1 MTAENS
7 NTQKEAS
14 ALNIGALIT
23 PILKGLKGLV
33 FGTLLWSVVLTGA
46 GIGAAFVVGGL
57 LETSAVAE
65 GALGALILLAYAGAG
80 VVLGVAGSLAST
92 LTRAITEVE
101 GVINRVAERLA
112 SGIVDRIPAIAMG
125 RRGITVEEFNRILDE
140 RIAGIKKGIKKE
152 APGEIGGGRFS
163 IRRGVSAFIM
173 RNVLK
178 ALRFAFLNDFVE
190 SVRREGKTYKDGAG
204 GPGEAIARAGDKGAG
219 GAGPTHKGSAGGG
232 EEGGGIITGPALIG
246 YASETAA
253 FVATLA
259 FKGYLEII
267 TYLCYG
273 AGGVLLIVPVVV
285 WWVWG

>member
-1 MTAENS
+1 MAAQ
-7 NTQKEAS
+7 NTNKVAS
-14 ALNIGALIT
+14 LIA
-23 PILKGLKGLV
+23 PILTGLKGLI
-33 FGTLLWSVVLTGA
+33 LWSFLWFVVLTGA
-46 GIGAAFVVGGL
+46 GVGAAFVVGGL
-57 LETSAVAE
+57 IETSAVAE

-80 VVLGVAGSLAST
+80 AVLGVAGSLAAT
-92 LTRAITEVE
+92 LSSAITEVE

-112 SGIVDRIPAIAMG
+112 RGIVERIPAIAMG
-125 RRGITVEEFNRILDE
+125 RRGITVAEFNRILDE
-140 RIAGIKKGIKKE
+140 RIGRMKE
-152 APGEIGGGRFS
+152 EAKHEGRG
-163 IRRGVSAFIM
+163 IRRVVTSFIM

-190 SVRREGKTYKDGAG
+190 SVRREGGAEKSTG
-204 GPGEAIARAGDKGAG
+204 GKEIKR
-219 GAGPTHKGSAGGG
+219 AGPTHKGGAKGG

-273 AGGVLLIVPVVV
+273 VGGVLLMVPVVV
-285 WWVWG
+285 WWVWGR

>member
-46 GIGAAFVVGGL
+46 GVGAAFVVGGL

-65 GALGALILLAYAGAG
+65 GALGALILLAYAGTG
-80 VVLGVAGSLAST
+80 VVLGLAGSLAST

-112 SGIVDRIPAIAMG
+112 RGIVDRIPAIAGG
-125 RRGITVEEFNRILDE
+125 RKGITVAEFNRILNE
-140 RIAGIKKGIKKE
+140 RIGRMKE
-152 APGEIGGGRFS
+152 EAKHEGHGTKRG
-163 IRRGVSAFIM
+163 IRRVVTGFVM

-190 SVRREGKTYKDGAG
+190 SVRREGKTYKGGAG

-219 GAGPTHKGSAGGG
+219 GAGPTHKGGAGGG

-267 TYLCYG
+267 TYLTYG
-273 AGGVLLIVPVVV
+273 VGGVLLLIPVVV